1 MCESLRFPEESK
13 IAPLKPNRHFIF
25 SPLQSMRRFSFPE
38 RNSRLARPKPRDG
51 KCGVMRGPSW
61 LMREDLTRLM
71 KERLRFADR
80 GGGNVLVR
88 RGRECD
94 GEGYRFSPEST
105 YDVGEMS
112 TSIFRRCSSRE
123 SGIINMLGVRPG
135 SFNHAASISVR
146 VKSSP
151 LGVVEKPGHGSER
164 VPLVL
169 HGHRIDLTLSS
180 RRRSNATEK
189 RAFVSKGA
197 PLRRAPRCPRLSLD
211 TARER
216 AYSG

>member
-1 MCESLRFPEESK
+1 
-13 IAPLKPNRHFIF
+13 
-25 SPLQSMRRFSFPE
+25 MRRLSFPE

-61 LMREDLTRLM
+61 LMRSGFPEEGKTAPLTRLM

-94 GEGYRFSPEST
+94 GEGCRSSPVST
-105 YDVGEMS
+105 YAIGEMP

-123 SGIINMLGVRPG
+123 SGFIDARVVWIENSAQAV
-135 SFNHAASISVR
+135 SISVR
-146 VKSSP
+146 AKSSP
-151 LGVVEKPGHGSER
+151 LGAVEKPGHGSER
-164 VPLVL
+164 VPFVL
-169 HGHRIDLTLSS
+169 HSHRIDLTLSS

-197 PLRRAPRCPRLSLD
+197 PLRRAPDAPRFSLD